1 MIQQPHFWYIKE
13 KTYLNYVGLKR
24 KKSCHFWKNMDE
36 TLCFSEIAEN
46 IVFSEISQTEDWYHL
61 YVELF

>member
-1 MIQQPHFWYIKE
+1 MLVLKE
-13 KTYLNYVGLKR
+13 RSPVI
-24 KKSCHFWKNMDE
+24 FENMDE